1 MPWQLKAAI
10 IFLLTWQISF
20 TVSNAGLLA
29 LLAFLYKLFHLLS
42 KNSNDIFQFFR
53 MNFPKTRDAA
63 LKMIGIDKNAFI
75 KYVVC
80 PCCDACY
87 SYDLGYVTEESNEIP
102 KKCKHIEFPN
112 HPHESRRQ
120 PCGAY
125 LMKIIKTSSDAHT
138 RVKPIKLYAYQSLK
152 VAMTNL
158 LNRYGFLKQCEQWR
172 KREKTLLAGYLG
184 DIFDG
189 RVWQSFYVKDDIDF
203 LNLPYNYCLSLNLD
217 WFQPYSHTR
226 KCGSYRS

>member
-1 MPWQLKAAI
+1 M
-10 IFLLTWQISF
+10 
-20 TVSNAGLLA
+20 
-29 LLAFLYKLFHLLS
+29 LLS
-42 KNSNDIFQFFR
+42 NTLFALVVMLAIAMILAMLLRKAMKFQ
-53 MNFPKTRDAA
+53 
-63 LKMIGIDKNAFI
+63 KNASTLNFLTI
-75 KYVVC
+75 LMNQE
-80 PCCDACY
+80 DM
-87 SYDLGYVTEESNEIP
+87 
-102 KKCKHIEFPN
+102 
-112 HPHESRRQ
+112 Q

-226 KCGSYRS
+226 KCGSY